1 MGDPGLEIL
10 ANVSQEKV
18 LLSNHIDERGEEQIP
33 KDQIMGLNLVFIV
46 ESSSINNYPSTP

>member
-18 LLSNHIDERGEEQIP
+18 LLSNHSDGRGEEQIP
-33 KDQIMGLNLVFIV
+33 KDQITGLNLVFIV
-46 ESSSINNYPSTP
+46 ESSFIKSYPSTP